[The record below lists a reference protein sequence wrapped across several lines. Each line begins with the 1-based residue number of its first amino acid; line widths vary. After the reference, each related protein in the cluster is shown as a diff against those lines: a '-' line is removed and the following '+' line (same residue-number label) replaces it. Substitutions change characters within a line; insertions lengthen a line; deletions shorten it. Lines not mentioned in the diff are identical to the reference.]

1 MVEKDRSSFVNKTY
15 LLIMLPKFYQTHLK
29 SQLSTAEYLLLQ
41 ILINVLQVIKTV
53 SLEAVANALPIPIEF
68 ESRRKK
74 VQRFL
79 SLPNLD
85 IKKIWFPIVIEWL
98 EIYFE
103 PQQIIY
109 LAIDRTNWG
118 CINLFMV
125 SVIWDKRS
133 FPIYF
138 ELLSKLG
145 SSNLDEQKRI
155 LSQVFPI
162 VKDYNICVLGD
173 REFCSVNLANW
184 LCEQKVYFCLRLKKN
199 HFIERETDIWLA
211 LDDLG
216 LSPGLSFFLKGVKV
230 TKTKGLRGFNLAG
243 KWKRKIL
250 GVAPEEG
257 WFILTNLDSLKSAIS
272 AYKRRFDIEEMFRD
286 FKKGGY
292 NLEDTNVSNKRL
304 ISFILLIA
312 IAYTCA
318 TISGQQIKR
327 KGVQKYVGRVKE
339 YGRTARRHSSF
350 YIGLYGQ
357 TWVNFVE
364 PCQDLVTDLMKLS
377 RNKRKYYQ
385 RGLRAMEL
393 ILSVS

>member
-1 MVEKDRSSFVNKTY
+1 
-15 LLIMLPKFYQTHLK
+15 MLPKFYQTHLK
-29 SQLSTAEYLLLQ
+29 NQLSTAEYLLLQ
-41 ILINVLQVIKTV
+41 ILINVLQVIKKVT
-53 SLEAVANALPIPIEF
+53 LEAVANALPIPIEF

-79 SLPNLD
+79 SVPNLD

-103 PQQIIY
+103 PEKIIY

-138 ELLSKLG
+138 ELLPKLG

-162 VKDYNICVLGD
+162 LKDYNICVLGD

-184 LCEQKVYFCLRLKKN
+184 LCEEKVYFCLRLKKN
-199 HFIERETDIWLA
+199 HFIERETDIWLE

-216 LSPGLSFFLKGVKV
+216 LSPGISFFLKGVKV
-230 TKTKGLRGFNLAG
+230 TKTKGLRGFNLAC

-250 GVAPEEG
+250 GVAPKEG
-257 WFILTNLDSLKSAIS
+257 WFIFTNMSSLELAIA

-292 NLEDTNVSNKRL
+292 NLEDTNVSDKRL
-304 ISFILLIA
+304 ISLILLIA
-312 IAYTCA
+312 IAYTGA
-318 TISGQQIKR
+318 TISGQKIKR

-364 PCQDLVTDLMKLS
+364 PCQDLVTDLIRLS